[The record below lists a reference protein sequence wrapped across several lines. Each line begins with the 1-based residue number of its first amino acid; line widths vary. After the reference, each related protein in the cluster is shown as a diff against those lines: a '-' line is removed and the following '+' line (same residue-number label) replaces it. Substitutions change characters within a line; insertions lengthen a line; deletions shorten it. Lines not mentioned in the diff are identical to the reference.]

1 MSVVDVVLLSSSSSS
16 GRNRGSASLSDHE
29 SVLARA
35 RSLFASRALPTIID
49 LPTTMN
55 DVTAIEH
62 PTLKVPYEILNKKF
76 RSAQKNIDREVSHV
90 QNAVSDLEKG
100 CKKSL
105 DSKVTVGAISDLL
118 SGVIDKLTVLK
129 RKAHDSI
136 ADELEAASNCKK
148 RLDHVKEYCS
158 KKESSSPSDVVVVNA
173 WKKKRLDRVLVE
185 HLLRCGFY
193 DTAVKLAK
201 QSDILHLTNIDLFLT
216 SREVEEAL
224 RKRDT
229 SKCLAWC
236 YDNKSKLRKQH
247 SNLELNVR
255 TQEVIELIR
264 SGQRKDAVEH
274 ARKYLS
280 PHVDPKEPST
290 LEDLQ
295 HCMTLLAFGPNTHV
309 KPYSHLLDESRWEKL
324 IAQFRDE
331 NVKLFQLS
339 CTSVFWATLQ
349 CGLSSLKTPQCYR
362 RDEQGR
368 VQDCPVCS
376 PLMNQLANN
385 LPCAHASQSRLVCSA
400 SGQPL
405 NEHNQ
410 PMMLPNGYV
419 YGSIALQQMAEQN
432 KGKVTCP
439 RTKRVFD
446 YSQCQKVFVM

>member
-1 MSVVDVVLLSSSSSS
+1 MSVVDVVLLSS
-16 GRNRGSASLSDHE
+16 GRHRGSASLTDHE

-35 RSLFASRALPTIID
+35 RSLFASRVIPPALEMPS
-49 LPTTMN
+49 TMS

-90 QNAVSDLEKG
+90 QNAVSDLEKA
-100 CKKSL
+100 CKPS
-105 DSKVTVGAISDLL
+105 SSVTVGEISNLL
-118 SGVIDKLTVLK
+118 SGVIEQLTVLK
-129 RKAHDSI
+129 RKAHDSM
-136 ADELEAASNCKK
+136 AEELEAASNCKR
-148 RLDHVKEYCS
+148 RLDHVKEYCE
-158 KKESSSPSDVVVVNA
+158 KKDNPEDYLAVKS

-185 HLLRCGFY
+185 HLLRSGFY

-201 QSDILHLTNIDLFLT
+201 QSDILPLTNIDLFLT

-229 SKCLAWC
+229 SKCLSWC

-247 SNLELNVR
+247 SSLELNVR

-264 SGQRKDAVEH
+264 SGQKKEAVKH

-280 PHVDPKEPST
+280 PHVDPRDASS
-290 LEDLQ
+290 LEELQ
-295 HCMTLLAFGPNTHV
+295 HCMTLLAFGPKTQM
-309 KPYSHLLDESRWEKL
+309 KPYSNLLDESRWEKL
-324 IAQFRDE
+324 ISQFREE

-339 CTSVFWATLQ
+339 STSVFWATLQ

-362 RDEQGR
+362 RDDQGR

-376 PLMNQLANN
+376 PLMNQLASN

-400 SGQPL
+400 SGKPL
-405 NEHNQ
+405 NEDNQ

-419 YGSIALQQMAEQN
+419 YGSVALQQMAEAN
-432 KGKVTCP
+432 KGRVTCP

-446 YSQCQKVFVM
+446 YAQCQKVFVM

>member
-1 MSVVDVVLLSSSSSS
+1 MS
-16 GRNRGSASLSDHE
+16 
-29 SVLARA
+29 
-35 RSLFASRALPTIID
+35 
-49 LPTTMN
+49 

-76 RSAQKNIDREVSHV
+76 RSSQKNIDREVSHV
-90 QNAVSDLEKG
+90 QTAVKDLEDGINKT
-100 CKKSL
+100 
-105 DSKVTVGAISDLL
+105 DTKVTVGTITDLL
-118 SGVIDKLTVLK
+118 SGVIDKMEMLK
-129 RKAHDSI
+129 RKAHDSM
-136 ADELEAASNCKK
+136 ADELEAASNCKR

-158 KKESSSPSDVVVVNA
+158 KKGSTSTSDTAAVQA

-185 HLLRCGFY
+185 HLLRSGFY

-201 QSDILHLTNIDLFLT
+201 QSDIVHLTNIGLFLT

-224 RKRDT
+224 RNRDT

-264 SGQRKDAVEH
+264 KGERKEAVKH

-280 PHVDPKEPST
+280 PHVDPNEPST

-295 HCMTLLAFGPNTHV
+295 HCMTLLAFGPNTTLR
-309 KPYSHLLDESRWEKL
+309 PYSNLMDESRWEKL
-324 IAQFRDE
+324 ITQFREE

-339 CTSVFWATLQ
+339 STSVFWATLQ
-349 CGLSSLKTPQCYR
+349 CGLSCLKTPQCYR
-362 RDEQGR
+362 RDEQGK

-376 PLMNQLANN
+376 PLMNQLASN
-385 LPCAHASQSRLVCSA
+385 LPCAHASQSRLFCSA

-419 YGSIALQQMAEQN
+419 YGSIALQQMADQN
-432 KGKVTCP
+432 RGSVTCP
-439 RTKRVFD
+439 RTKKVFD
-446 YSQCQKVFVM
+446 YGQCQKVFVM